1 MSTPGYKTILI
12 MLTMDLNV
20 FHGVWNRLAYS
31 ILML

>member
-20 FHGVWNRLAYS
+20 FHGVWNRLAYR